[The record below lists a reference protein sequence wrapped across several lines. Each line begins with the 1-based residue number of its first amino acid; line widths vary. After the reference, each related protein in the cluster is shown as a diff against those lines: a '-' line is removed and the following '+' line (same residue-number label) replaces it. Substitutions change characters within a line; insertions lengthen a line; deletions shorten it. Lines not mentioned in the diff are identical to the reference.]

1 MKLTR
6 LADYAVRAIVHLA
19 TKKDGEM
26 TTIAEIAEHQ
36 GIPSSFLA
44 KVMQALSRGGIV
56 RAHRGKSGGFSLV
69 DEPENITIRM
79 VVEAVEGPINLNRCL
94 TKPGECD
101 RDTFCGAHPVWRE
114 AQNALFTVLDKYTAA
129 EMAKNQLSNIRKQ
142 ASQK

>member
-19 TKKDGEM
+19 TKKEGEM
-26 TTIAEIAEHQ
+26 ATIAEIAESQ

-69 DEPENITIRM
+69 DEPEKVTIRM
-79 VVEAVEGPINLNRCL
+79 IVEAVEGPINLNRCL

-114 AQNALFTVLDKYTAA
+114 AQEALFSVLDKYTAA
-129 EMAKNQLSNIRKQ
+129 EMAKSQLENIKKQ
-142 ASQK
+142 DS

>member
-19 TKKDGEM
+19 TKRDGQM
-26 TTIAEIAEHQ
+26 TTIAEIAKYQ

-56 RAHRGKSGGFSLV
+56 RAHRGKTGGFSLIN
-69 DEPENITIRM
+69 EPEQITIRM
-79 VVEAVEGPINLNRCL
+79 IVEAVEGPINLNRCL
-94 TKPGECD
+94 TKPGECE

-114 AQNALFTVLDKYTAA
+114 AQNALFSVLDKYTAA
-129 EMAKNQLSNIRKQ
+129 EMAKNQLDNIKKQ
-142 ASQK
+142 G